1 MIMEKNNKKEVGLID
16 YSKQGRHHWGG
27 GRGAGGVQPPPPA
40 SNFVVA
46 MRSGIFR

>member
-27 GRGAGGVQPPPPA
+27 KGGWRGPA
-40 SNFVVA
+40 PTT
-46 MRSGIFR
+46 RQ